1 MIRALIYFAQLAI
14 LVVAAVWL
22 ADRPGAVHIDFLE
35 YRIESSAAALIVAA
49 IAAAVLFA
57 LIYRFWRAIRGA
69 PGDFAVWR
77 SERKRRKGYRA
88 LTQGMVAVAAGDAG
102 EARRQAVK
110 ADVLLGDPPLT
121 MLLSAQAAQLEGDDA
136 AATRYFTAMLDNPET
151 AFLGV
156 RGLLNQANKAGDR
169 ALALAYAQRAHALR
183 PDTPW
188 VLAALFELQTGAGQW
203 NDALATLKR
212 MARQS
217 QMTDAVARRQRAA
230 ILLAQ
235 ALAAE
240 VEGAGDGALDLAK
253 GALDLAPDLIPA
265 ASLAARL
272 YVKLGKT
279 RRATRTIERIWPLAP
294 HPELAAAYG
303 AIWADE
309 PALDRFKAFQ
319 RLAQLKP
326 DRAESHIALAE
337 AALEAQLWGAA
348 RNHLDQAR
356 ASAPSARVF
365 RLLARLEEAEPGAIA
380 AARRWLEEA
389 ASAPPSPGWT
399 CGACGAAAS
408 TWTALCGHCGAFDR
422 LAWQVPVRVMG
433 TALAVP
439 ETMERPTSLPTA
451 ARKEIS
457 SPTSA

>member
-1 MIRALIYFAQLAI
+1 MARSLIYFAQLAI
-14 LVVAAVWL
+14 LVAATVWL
-22 ADRPGAVHIDFLE
+22 ADRPGTVNVDFLN
-35 YRIESSAAALIVAA
+35 YRIESSAAMLIVAA
-49 IAAAVLFA
+49 VALAVLSA

-69 PGDFAVWR
+69 PGNFAIWR
-77 SERKRRKGYRA
+77 AERKRRKGYRA
-88 LTQGMVAVAAGDAG
+88 LTQGMVAVAAGDAS

-169 ALALAYAQRAHALR
+169 AQALAYAQRAHALR

-188 VLAALFELQTGAGQW
+188 VLAALFELQTWAGQW
-203 NDALATLKR
+203 TDALATLKR
-212 MARQS
+212 MTRQS
-217 QMTDAVARRQRAA
+217 QVDDSLARRQRAA

-235 ALAAE
+235 AQAAE
-240 VEGAGDGALDLAK
+240 VEGAGDRALDLAK
-253 GALDLAPDLIPA
+253 DALDLVPDLVPA
-265 ASLAARL
+265 AALAARC
-272 YVKLGKT
+272 YVKRGKT

-326 DRAESHIALAE
+326 DHGESHIALAE

-356 ASAPSARVF
+356 AAVPSVRVL
-365 RLLARLEEAEPGAIA
+365 RLLARLEEAEHGDVA
-380 AARRWLEEA
+380 ASPRWLEEA
-389 ASAPPSPGWT
+389 ASAPPAPGWV
-399 CGACGAAAS
+399 CGACGAAA
-408 TWTALCGHCGAFDR
+408 TAWTALCGHCGAFDR
-422 LAWQVPVRVMG
+422 LAWQAPVRVTGAALAASG
-433 TALAVP
+433 TAVLAPP
-439 ETMERPTSLPTA
+439 EIAGRPGG
-451 ARKEIS
+451 
-457 SPTSA
+457 

>member
-1 MIRALIYFAQLAI
+1 MTRALIYFAQLAI
-14 LVVAAVWL
+14 LVVVAVWL
-22 ADRPGAVHIDFLE
+22 ADRPGAVHVDFLG
-35 YRIESSAAALIVAA
+35 YRIESSAAVLIVAV
-49 IAAAVLFA
+49 IAVAVLFA

-77 SERKRRKGYRA
+77 AERKRRKGYRA

-169 ALALAYAQRAHALR
+169 ALALTYAQRAHALR

-188 VLAALFELQTGAGQW
+188 VLAALFDLQSGAGQW
-203 NDALATLKR
+203 TDALATLKR
-212 MARQS
+212 MTRQS
-217 QMTDAVARRQRAA
+217 QVDDTVARRQRAT

-235 ALAAE
+235 ALASDA
-240 VEGAGDGALDLAK
+240 EGAGDRALDLAK
-253 GALDLAPDLIPA
+253 DTLDLVPDLVPA
-265 ASLAARL
+265 VALAARL
-272 YVKLGKT
+272 YVKRGKT
-279 RRATRTIERIWPLAP
+279 RRATRTIERAWPLAP

-303 AIWADE
+303 TVWADE

-326 DRAESHIALAE
+326 DHWESHIALAE

-356 ASAPSARVF
+356 TAAPSVRVF
-365 RLLARLEEAEPGAIA
+365 RLLARLEEAEHGDLA

-389 ASAPPSPGWT
+389 ANAPPAPGWV

-408 TWTALCGHCGAFDR
+408 AWTALCGHCGVFDR
-422 LAWQVPVRVMG
+422 LTWQMPVRVTG
-433 TALAVP
+433 VARSAPGPLVLASP
-439 ETMERPTSLPTA
+439 EIEGKSGG
-451 ARKEIS
+451 
-457 SPTSA
+457 

>member
-1 MIRALIYFAQLAI
+1 MTRALIYVVQLAI
-14 LVVAAVWL
+14 LVAATVWL
-22 ADRPGAVHIDFLE
+22 ADHPGAVNVDFLN
-35 YRIESSAAALIVAA
+35 YRIESSAAVLIVV
-49 IAAAVLFA
+49 IAVVAVLSA
-57 LIYRFWRAIRGA
+57 AIYRFWRAIRGV

-77 SERKRRKGYRA
+77 AERKRRKGYRA

-136 AATRYFTAMLDNPET
+136 AAERYFTAMLDNPET

-156 RGLLNQANKAGDR
+156 RGLLNQANKAGDPAR
-169 ALALAYAQRAHALR
+169 ALTYAQRAHALR

-188 VLAALFELQTGAGQW
+188 VLTALFDLQTRAGHW
-203 NDALATLKR
+203 TDALATLKR

-217 QMTDAVARRQRAA
+217 QVTDSAARRQRAV

-240 VEGAGDGALDLAK
+240 SEGASDRALDLATD
-253 GALDLAPDLIPA
+253 ARDLAPDLVPA
-265 ASLAARL
+265 AALAARH
-272 YVKLGKT
+272 YAKGGKT

-294 HPELAAAYG
+294 HPELAAAYST
-303 AIWADE
+303 IWADE

-326 DRAESHIALAE
+326 DHGESHIALAE
-337 AALEAQLWGAA
+337 AALDAQLWGAA

-356 ASAPSARVF
+356 LAAPSGRVF
-365 RLLARLEEAEPGAIA
+365 RLLARLEEAEHGDVA
-380 AARRWLEEA
+380 ASRRWLEEA
-389 ASAPPSPGWT
+389 AIAPPALGWV
-399 CGACGAAAS
+399 CGSCGAAA
-408 TWTALCGHCGAFDR
+408 TAWTALCGHCGAFDR
-422 LAWQVPVRVMG
+422 LAWQMPVRVMG
-433 TALAVP
+433 AALSSSATAALAP
-439 ETMERPTSLPTA
+439 PDTPDTA
-451 ARKEIS
+451 DKPAR
-457 SPTSA
+457 

>member
-1 MIRALIYFAQLAI
+1 MVRALVYFVQLAI
-14 LVVAAVWL
+14 LVAAMVWL
-22 ADRPGAVHIDFLE
+22 ADHPGTVNVDFLN
-35 YRIESSAAALIVAA
+35 YRIESSAAVLIVAA
-49 IAAAVLFA
+49 VVLAAAAA

-77 SERKRRKGYRA
+77 AERKRRKGYRA

-169 ALALAYAQRAHALR
+169 ARALTYAQRAHALR

-188 VLAALFELQTGAGQW
+188 VLAALFELQTGVGQW
-203 NDALATLKR
+203 TDALATLKR
-212 MARQS
+212 MTRQS
-217 QMTDAVARRQRAA
+217 QVTDAVARRQRAA

-235 ALAAE
+235 AQAAE
-240 VEGAGDGALDLAK
+240 AEGAGDRALDLAK
-253 GALDLAPDLIPA
+253 DAIDLVPDLVPA
-265 ASLAARL
+265 AALATRL
-272 YVKLGKT
+272 YVKRGKT
-279 RRATRTIERIWPLAP
+279 RRATRTTERIWPLAP

-319 RLAQLKP
+319 RLTQLKP
-326 DRAESHIALAE
+326 DHGESHIALAE

-348 RNHLDQAR
+348 RNHLDQVR
-356 ASAPSARVF
+356 ASAPSVRVF
-365 RLLARLEEAEPGAIA
+365 RLLARLEEAEHGDVT

-389 ASAPPSPGWT
+389 ANAPPVPGWV
-399 CGACGAAAS
+399 CGSCGAAAS
-408 TWTALCGHCGAFDR
+408 AWTALCGHCGAFDR
-422 LAWQVPVRVMG
+422 LTWQAPVRVTG
-433 TALAVP
+433 TALAAPAPAMAV
-439 ETMERPTSLPTA
+439 LA
-451 ARKEIS
+451 APDMAGKPVGPS
-457 SPTSA
+457 GAA